1 MFSCNADL
9 ESVCKIGNC
18 ILTILID
25 WSIRYCETH
34 NDKLFHS
41 PTFLEALKVTFVIFI
56 CLTTCITLGVSVDGH
71 TISRDNTLK
80 ILGVTLED
88 KLNFNAHILYLNGM
102 FINKESIYNLR
113 DQSRLLQP
121 KFNTKRY
128 GYRSF
133 QYFGSKI
140 WNSLPA
146 SIKDM
151 DNLGMF
157 KQHLFNWCL
166 TDHANRLME
175 QLEL

>member
-1 MFSCNADL
+1 MNEHCRLSVYKSFINA
-9 ESVCKIGNC
+9 
-18 ILTILID
+18 
-25 WSIRYCETH
+25 
-34 NDKLFHS
+34 
-41 PTFLEALKVTFVIFI
+41 
-56 CLTTCITLGVSVDGH
+56 
-71 TISRDNTLK
+71 
-80 ILGVTLED
+80 
-88 KLNFNAHILYLNGM
+88 NFNYCPIVWMFCGKTNLNKLEKLQERALATVYGDNSLNYDDMLQRSGQLRIRINLMRLVAIEIFKCSRGGNSLYLNDM
-102 FINKESIYNLR
+102 FINKESNYNLR

-140 WNSLPA
+140 WNALPA
-146 SIKDM
+146 SIKDLE
-151 DNLGMF
+151 DLGMF

>member
-1 MFSCNADL
+1 MHWSEFQNSWMNTVDW
-9 ESVCKIGNC
+9 V
-18 ILTILID
+18 LTNHSLMQILITVPYFGCLVARPT
-25 WSIRYCETH
+25 WINSKNCKKEHLQLCMAITRLIMMIRIYLMRLVAIE
-34 NDKLFHS
+34 
-41 PTFLEALKVTFVIFI
+41 IFK
-56 CLTTCITLGVSVDGH
+56 CSRGV
-71 TISRDNTLK
+71 NP
-80 ILGVTLED
+80 
-88 KLNFNAHILYLNGM
+88 LYLNDM
-102 FINKESIYNLR
+102 FINKESNYNLR

-133 QYFGSKI
+133 QYFGSKV

-146 SIKDM
+146 SIKALED
-151 DNLGMF
+151 LGMF